1 MSSHQHV
8 CPIWDQ
14 IDDNL
19 ISNELNRQRLQ
30 QPPQPYI
37 SPRAGGFFKLGW
49 TGVEQLKWLSETR
62 QLTDRGKANLSYW
75 IYDHN
80 LRSRVFDEWPN
91 TENLIVLDRAWVE
104 DHWTLTPSDE
114 DRMLAFLREMIR
126 QDATN
131 ERPNGEL
138 LMAAG
143 GCCHDNDLWKL
154 QRDATAR
161 GWLEGGAPSRI
172 TLPAR
177 TYVKEQ
183 LRQRGS

>member
-1 MSSHQHV
+1 MSSRQYI

-14 IDDNL
+14 IDDEL
-19 ISNELNRQRLQ
+19 IGRVLVHM
-30 QPPQPYI
+30 PQPQLCS
-37 SPRAGGFFKLGW
+37 SPRAGGSFKLGW

-80 LRSRVFDEWPN
+80 LHFRVFDEWPN
-91 TENLIVLDRAWVE
+91 VGNLIVLDRVWVE
-104 DHWTLTPSDE
+104 DHRTLTPSDE

-126 QDATN
+126 KNDTN

-143 GCCHDNDLWKL
+143 GCCHDNDLWEL

-161 GWLEGGAPSRI
+161 GWLEGGDPSRI
-172 TLPAR
+172 TLLAR

-183 LRQRGS
+183 SRQRSS

>member
-1 MSSHQHV
+1 M
-8 CPIWDQ
+8 
-14 IDDNL
+14 
-19 ISNELNRQRLQ
+19 
-30 QPPQPYI
+30 PQPQLCS
-37 SPRAGGFFKLGW
+37 SPRAGGPFKLGW

-80 LRSRVFDEWPN
+80 LHFRVFDEWPN
-91 TENLIVLDRAWVE
+91 VENLIVLDRAWVE
-104 DHWTLTPSDE
+104 GHRTRTPSYE

-126 QDATN
+126 RNNTGTN
-131 ERPNGEL
+131 PLEEFEKNL

-143 GCCHDNDLWKL
+143 GCCHNNDLWKL

-161 GWLEGGAPSRI
+161 GWLEGGDPSRI
-172 TLPAR
+172 TLLAR